1 MNNKRKCKEVDI
13 EIVSIQNGQE
23 TSVFISDARFK
34 KNKDNYKIEFDG
46 TELCGM
52 PGQITSLE
60 VEKDRLVKLTTGK
73 KEVYTQMI
81 MEKGVRHCS
90 MRVDKRDGLLTMGV
104 SARRINSDI
113 DENGGTLEVDYS
125 IEFNNIH
132 AGDHSMKVSVFGK

>member
-1 MNNKRKCKEVDI
+1 MNGKRKGKEVAI
-13 EIVSIQNGQE
+13 EILSIQNGQE

-60 VEKDRLVKLTTGK
+60 VEDDRVVKLTTGK
-73 KEVYTQMI
+73 KEVFSQMI

-90 MRVDKRDGLLTMGV
+90 LRIDDREGPLSMGV
-104 SARRINSDI
+104 SAKRIKSNI
-113 DENGGTLEVDYS
+113 GENGGKLEVDYS
-125 IEFNNIH
+125 LEFNNFH
-132 AGDHSMKVSVFGK
+132 AGDHSMIVSVYNK